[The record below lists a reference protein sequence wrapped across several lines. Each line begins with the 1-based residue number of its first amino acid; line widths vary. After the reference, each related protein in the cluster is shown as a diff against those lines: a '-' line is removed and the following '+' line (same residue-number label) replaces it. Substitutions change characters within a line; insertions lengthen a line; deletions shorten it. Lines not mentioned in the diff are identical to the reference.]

1 MIHFPLKDLPSIVLE
16 AHYVCA
22 TLLLTVFSLSNFSLF
37 AWNAASLQACMP
49 VLHTENQRLR
59 QRSRILPTE
68 LTSCALQ
75 VSDVW
80 NKTPSGNGGNL
91 PQVAKRPKGTA

>member
-1 MIHFPLKDLPSIVLE
+1 MIHSLLKDLPSIVLE

-22 TLLLTVFSLSNFSLF
+22 ILLLTVFSLSNFSLF

-49 VLHTENQRLR
+49 VLHTEYQRLHHAS
-59 QRSRILPTE
+59 QKLPTE

-80 NKTPSGNGGNL
+80 SKTPFGSGGSL
-91 PQVAKRPKGTA
+91 PQVATRPKGIA